1 MRRFRF
7 NPRQTPSPLA
17 PSPLAALALACL
29 LAQPAYAAAADDAAA
44 AEKEGAPPLSQAD
57 LLYDQALQSIS
68 EGRKNDANATLQRV
82 IDMAPT
88 HAGAWL
94 ELALLQCSLGNH
106 EQAERL
112 FTVIEQRFDP
122 PPGIVQLIA
131 NTRTAG
137 CKGALPFS
145 QYSLTVSR
153 GIDQNVNQGSTRDL
167 GVADLQLTPEFRPQ
181 HDQYTMLSGEYLR
194 DLTSNG
200 TMGFVQFQGRRNDN
214 LHKYDSAAL
223 FTGVETPWRFGDWH
237 VRSTAL
243 VGLITLG
250 SQLYQRQ
257 YQLQARVGPPVPLP
271 FSLQFHVLGG
281 LTRASYVT
289 LENFDSTTGELR
301 GMLSRQSGDT
311 SVNAS
316 LGIQD
321 DKAAG
326 ARPGG
331 DRRGWSS
338 SLQWRHRYGSGVTAD
353 FGYNLQ
359 AWRSSTAYAPGVL
372 DEVRNQTT
380 HVLRATMTYPV
391 TRNQNLVVEARQV
404 INRENIPIFQYN
416 NRQLQVSWQ
425 WQGP

>member
-1 MRRFRF
+1 MRIRLNARL
-7 NPRQTPSPLA
+7 TPI
-17 PSPLAALALACL
+17 ALALACWSAL
-29 LAQPAYAAAADDAAA
+29 PAHATAEEAA
-44 AEKEGAPPLSQAD
+44 KEAGPPISEAD

-106 EQAERL
+106 DEAERL
-112 FTVIEQRFDP
+112 FTIIEQRFDP

-145 QYSLTVSR
+145 QYSLTISR

-167 GVADLQLTPEFRPQ
+167 GVAEVQLSPEFRPQ
-181 HDQYTMLSGEYLR
+181 HDQYTMLSGEYLH

-200 TMGFVQFQGRRNDN
+200 TMGFAQFQGRRNDT

-257 YQLQARVGPPVPLP
+257 YQLQARVGPPMPLP

-281 LTRASYVT
+281 LTRASYAT

-301 GMLSRQSGDT
+301 GMLSRRSGDT
-311 SVNAS
+311 SINAS

-326 ARPGG
+326 DRPGG
-331 DRRGWSS
+331 DRRGWSA

-353 FGYNLQ
+353 LGYSLQ
-359 AWRSSTAYAPGVL
+359 AWRSTTPYAPGVI
-372 DEVRNQTT
+372 EQIRNQTT
-380 HVLRATMTYPV
+380 HVLRATVTYPV
-391 TRNQNLVVEARQV
+391 TRNQNVVVEARQV